1 MKITPDLGKS
11 LSDAVNR
18 KRLIDTA
25 VRLIAAP
32 SCTGQA
38 EKACDCLVQILTEDG
53 FCVQRPTGGHD
64 RAPAVVTRLHS
75 SSYDRSK
82 RPGRVLQFN
91 GHLDTVH
98 LPFVPPNVEDNRIT
112 GSGAS
117 DMKSGIA
124 AAVEALRVLRDT
136 QALTGGGVLLTAH
149 DLHEAPWGAGQQ
161 LDQLIRDGYVGDGV
175 LLPEPL
181 CDRLPVVGRGG
192 ATWKVTICRP
202 GAPVHEVMRPKDEPN
217 VIAAGAEL
225 VSRLNRLG
233 ERLAAKSDE
242 LAGSETV
249 FVGQIHS
256 GEIYNQYPQE
266 CRLEGTRRWLPGT
279 GRRQVENEFRAL
291 ITDLERDTR
300 TAIQADF
307 FFIRDDFRLDLQDPL
322 VEAFQQAYEA
332 ISGAPLAVGPKP
344 FMDDGNSFW
353 GLAQKPAIT
362 HGPRAGGQHTVNE
375 WVLID
380 DLVRLAKVYA
390 MTAVAYCA

>member
-1 MKITPDLGKS
+1 
-11 LSDAVNR
+11 
-18 KRLIDTA
+18 
-25 VRLIAAP
+25 
-32 SCTGQA
+32 
-38 EKACDCLVQILTEDG
+38 
-53 FCVQRPTGGHD
+53 
-64 RAPAVVTRLHS
+64 
-75 SSYDRSK
+75 
-82 RPGRVLQFN
+82 
-91 GHLDTVH
+91 
-98 LPFVPPNVEDNRIT
+98 
-112 GSGAS
+112 
-117 DMKSGIA
+117 
-124 AAVEALRVLRDT
+124 
-136 QALTGGGVLLTAH
+136 
-149 DLHEAPWGAGQQ
+149 
-161 LDQLIRDGYVGDGV
+161 

-192 ATWKVTICRP
+192 ATWKVTIRRP

-225 VSRLNRLG
+225 VSRLSRLG
-233 ERLAAKSDE
+233 ERLAAKSDD
-242 LAGSETV
+242 LAGADTV

-279 GRRQVENEFRAL
+279 GRRDVETEFRAL
-291 ITDLERDTR
+291 VADLERDTR
-300 TAIQADF
+300 TAIQTDF

-332 ISGAPLAVGPKP
+332 VSGAPLAVGPKP

-375 WVLID
+375 WVSID

-390 MTAVAYCA
+390 LTAVAYCGAA